1 MIMSNWL
8 EGKPDIKNGLMVV
21 GKYDAI
27 SDDTLYCD
35 VYNYPSLKY
44 IGRFNTSRFEGKRIC
59 ESYPAPDNQG
69 FRTVGEFRIW
79 RELCPN
85 TENDYQW
92 LEVLH
97 YGYPDLVAKPGDPLL
112 SHTYVYSIVN
122 GQPVPF
128 EKLVNNILD
137 LRPEYDKL

>member
-1 MIMSNWL
+1 MSNWL

-27 SDDTLYCD
+27 YDDTLYYD
-35 VYNYPSLKY
+35 VYNYPNLKY
-44 IGRFNTSRFEGKRIC
+44 IGRFITSRFEGKKIY

-69 FRTVGEFRIW
+69 FRPVGEFRVW
-79 RELCPN
+79 RELYPN

-97 YGYPDLVAKPGDPLL
+97 YGYPDLVTKPGGPP

-122 GQPVPF
+122 IQPVPF

-137 LRPEYDKL
+137 LRHEYYDKL